1 MTEPETT
8 LALFRQ
14 VKDLSEPAELWAEY
28 YPIPS
33 PKAMAEGVLKNRLKH
48 DSQYHWFIEEIP
60 WIPIAERIE
69 GEN

>member
-8 LALFRQ
+8 LAIFKQ
-14 VKDLSEPAELWAEY
+14 VKDLGEPAELWAEY

-33 PKAMAEGVLKNRLKH
+33 PKALAEKVLKNRLKH

-60 WIPIAERIE
+60 WVPTAERIK